1 MTTSHINLADLDG
14 SNGFRLDG
22 VTEYDYSG
30 SSVSDIGDING
41 DGFDD
46 IVVGAPGAD
55 PNGADSGAGYV
66 VFGKASGFDATMR
79 LSDLDGSN
87 GFRLN
92 GVAAY
97 DRLGRVFSNA
107 GDVNGDGLDD
117 LIIGVYTADPNGRNS
132 GASYVVFGK
141 SSGFSATLE
150 LSILDGENGFRLDG
164 FFENNNLGR
173 SVSGAGDVNGDGL
186 DDLIIGAYGANRID
200 SGSSYIVFGK
210 SSGFDATM
218 DLSSLNGSNGFRL
231 DRAARGDNLGHSV
244 SNAGDVNGDGL
255 ADLIISA
262 PDADSNSD
270 SSGSSYVVFGKT
282 SDFDATLDLSGL
294 DGSNGFRLDGEAAN
308 NKSGLLVSTAG
319 DVNGD
324 GFDDLI
330 IGAYNIDP
338 YGSHYGFSYVVFGK
352 SSGFDATMDLSNLN
366 GNNGFRLNGVDNG
379 EPVGGLPVGGSI
391 VSSAGDVNGD
401 GFDDLIFGAYRADP
415 SGHSSGSS
423 YVMFGKASGFR
434 ATMDLS
440 SIDGN
445 NGFRL
450 DGVFEVDLSG
460 ASVSG
465 AGDVNGDGFD
475 DLIIGA
481 WGADSSGLFS
491 GSSYVIFGSSHFKG
505 IVTYPGTSEDDN
517 FIGTPAGERFEGEDG
532 NDIMIG
538 GGGSDV
544 FHGDAGDDILGVS
557 DLDFQFLDGGAGTDT
572 LALIGSD
579 INLNLADFQGK
590 IRNIEAIDLT
600 GSGNNTVTL
609 TLQDLRNP
617 SNAPQT
623 LTVKGNAGD
632 HLAGLSNTWEDG
644 GIQGDFHR
652 FVNRNIQ
659 LLVDVEVSTEPFTSG
674 VRNISNLDLNGK
686 NGFHI
691 LDGETT
697 NGFSAGDVNGDGF
710 DDFIILGSH
719 VVFGK
724 ASGFSA
730 TMELSSIDG
739 SNGFNLNTDRAYSD
753 SVSTAGDVN
762 GDGFDDLII
771 GSRGDYYSN
780 FPGTNYVIFGKASG
794 FDMDANITSVDGKN
808 GFRIDVNVFSWGG
821 SPVDNAGDVNGD
833 GLDDVIV
840 RGDRGFDIVFG
851 KSSRV
856 DAVMNVS
863 SIDGSNGFHLL
874 SGNGLHLL
882 GINDVTNAGDVN
894 GDGFD
899 DLIASGTETSDS
911 ISDFS
916 YVVFGKASGF
926 SATMDLSS
934 LDGSNGFRLEHQ
946 NQHFN
951 FDSVSSAGDMN
962 GDGFSDVIIG
972 DQEANSS
979 YVVFGKASGFSAT
992 MNLSSLDGNS
1002 GFRVDGELSGDH
1014 SGRLVKSAGDF
1025 NGDGFDDVIID
1036 GDGLHYVV
1044 YGKATG
1050 FDAVINLLD
1059 LNGDNGFRLDGM
1071 NGVAGAHFS
1080 SLNGVGDINND
1091 GFDDLFFVE
1100 LSAPRY
1106 DSSSSY
1112 VIFGKS
1118 DFADEVDFPGTP
1130 GNDILTGTS
1139 AAESF
1144 EGGDGN
1150 DRMIG
1155 RGGSDELHGEAGD
1168 DYIRVSD
1175 LNFQLVDGGDGRD
1188 TLGLGGNGLNLDLTG
1203 VNGRISDIE
1212 TIYLYG
1218 TGDNTLTLTA
1228 LDVVNLS
1235 STSNVLRVNG
1245 NEGDRIVGLGSG
1257 WDDGGVH
1264 GKFHTYTQGEAVL
1277 LVGVN
1282 VATDFV

>member
-231 DRAARGDNLGHSV
+231 DRVARGDEVGYSV

-255 ADLIISA
+255 ADLIIGA
-262 PDADSNSD
+262 PNADSNSD

-282 SDFDATLDLSGL
+282 SDFDATLYLSGL

-338 YGSHYGFSYVVFGK
+338 YGSRYGFSYVVFGK

-379 EPVGGLPVGGSI
+379 EPVVGPI

-401 GFDDLIFGAYRADP
+401 GFDDLIIGADEADP
-415 SGHSSGSS
+415 SGYFSGSS

-450 DGVFEVDLSG
+450 DGVFEYDLSG

-771 GSRGDYYSN
+771 GSRGE
-780 FPGTNYVIFGKASG
+780 
-794 FDMDANITSVDGKN
+794 
-808 GFRIDVNVFSWGG
+808 
-821 SPVDNAGDVNGD
+821 
-833 GLDDVIV
+833 
-840 RGDRGFDIVFG
+840 
-851 KSSRV
+851 
-856 DAVMNVS
+856 
-863 SIDGSNGFHLL
+863 LL
-874 SGNGLHLL
+874 
-882 GINDVTNAGDVN
+882 
-894 GDGFD
+894 F
-899 DLIASGTETSDS
+899 
-911 ISDFS
+911 
-916 YVVFGKASGF
+916 
-926 SATMDLSS
+926 
-934 LDGSNGFRLEHQ
+934 
-946 NQHFN
+946 
-951 FDSVSSAGDMN
+951 
-962 GDGFSDVIIG
+962 
-972 DQEANSS
+972 
-979 YVVFGKASGFSAT
+979 
-992 MNLSSLDGNS
+992 
-1002 GFRVDGELSGDH
+1002 
-1014 SGRLVKSAGDF
+1014 
-1025 NGDGFDDVIID
+1025 
-1036 GDGLHYVV
+1036 
-1044 YGKATG
+1044 
-1050 FDAVINLLD
+1050 
-1059 LNGDNGFRLDGM
+1059 
-1071 NGVAGAHFS
+1071 
-1080 SLNGVGDINND
+1080 
-1091 GFDDLFFVE
+1091 
-1100 LSAPRY
+1100 
-1106 DSSSSY
+1106 
-1112 VIFGKS
+1112 
-1118 DFADEVDFPGTP
+1118 
-1130 GNDILTGTS
+1130 
-1139 AAESF
+1139 
-1144 EGGDGN
+1144 
-1150 DRMIG
+1150 
-1155 RGGSDELHGEAGD
+1155 
-1168 DYIRVSD
+1168 
-1175 LNFQLVDGGDGRD
+1175 
-1188 TLGLGGNGLNLDLTG
+1188 
-1203 VNGRISDIE
+1203 
-1212 TIYLYG
+1212 
-1218 TGDNTLTLTA
+1218 
-1228 LDVVNLS
+1228 
-1235 STSNVLRVNG
+1235 
-1245 NEGDRIVGLGSG
+1245 
-1257 WDDGGVH
+1257 
-1264 GKFHTYTQGEAVL
+1264 
-1277 LVGVN
+1277 
-1282 VATDFV
+1282 